1 MICTAFWVGW
11 GLNFNV
17 KLFYYL
23 DRIIYNIY
31 VGPGLG
37 SCCMVCKVSFEHCT
51 TI

>member
-23 DRIIYNIY
+23 DRIIYNI
-31 VGPGLG
+31 
-37 SCCMVCKVSFEHCT
+37 VCRARSGVMLYGM
-51 TI
+51 